1 MSKEE
6 TDLGTHVSLC
16 ELRYDA
22 LHRRIES
29 VETRL
34 SNMETQVTDLKTSMQ
49 QNFTEIKLLM
59 ERDSNKRTTQA
70 ITTIS
75 SVIVG
80 VVGTILFY
88 MFKAV

>member
-34 SNMETQVTDLKTSMQ
+34 SNMETQVSDLKTSMQ

-59 ERDSNKRTTQA
+59 ERDANRRTTQA
-70 ITTIS
+70 VTTIA
-75 SVIVG
+75 SVVVGIVG
-80 VVGTILFY
+80 TVLVYL
-88 MFKAV
+88 FKAL

>member
-29 VETRL
+29 VENRL

>member
-1 MSKEE
+1 VSKEE

-29 VETRL
+29 VENRL
-34 SNMETQVTDLKTSMQ
+34 SNMETQVSDLKTSMQ

-75 SVIVG
+75 SVVVG
-80 VVGTILFY
+80 VVGTVLFY
-88 MFKAV
+88 MFKAI